1 MRTCEEISEFKPGY
15 GEDST
20 NIGELLG
27 KTLLSVKKYNDQ
39 IDFICDDGT
48 VYCMYHEQDCCESVY
63 VEDVVGDLSDLLGS
77 PLLEAEESSNSE
89 DPAVFNDDWAGDSY
103 TWTYYK
109 LGTIKGHVNIR
120 WYGSS
125 NGYYSESV
133 SLARMKKKAFEIFKY
148 DIKQAGDQDDDV

>member
-1 MRTCEEISEFKPGY
+1 MRTCKEVSEFKPSY
-15 GEDST
+15 GVDT
-20 NIGELLG
+20 NVGIGELLG
-27 KTLLSVKKYNDQ
+27 KTLLSVKNYNDQ
-39 IDFICDDGT
+39 IDFVCDDGT
-48 VYCMYHEQDCCESVY
+48 VYCMYHEQDCCESVS
-63 VEDVVGDLSDLLGS
+63 VEDIVGDLYDLIGS

-89 DPAVFNDDWAGDSY
+89 EPATDNWEESW

-133 SLARMKKKAFEIFKY
+133 SVARMKKKAFEIFQY
-148 DIKQAGDQDDDV
+148 DTKQAGDQDDDI